1 MENWF
6 ANVDGI
12 FVVEAVDIILDEGI
26 LENLIAVLA
35 SVDHV
40 FIIDV
45 VFLDVFIDDVVFLK
59 TVVKNAVV
67 VDAGVRLYPYVFR
80 LKIKT
85 AIIFFSA

>member
-1 MENWF
+1 M
-6 ANVDGI
+6 
-12 FVVEAVDIILDEGI
+12 VEAVDIILDVGR
-26 LENLIAVLA
+26 LENLILVLA
-35 SVDHV
+35 SVGHV

-45 VFLDVFIDDVVFLK
+45 VFLDVFIDDVVFPK

-85 AIIFFSA
+85 TIISFSEQWRLALFL